1 MMTAMRIAFKIIFHL
16 ALLCCSAVVWAEDKP
31 DFSLANTYRADAQTL
46 SLADYWMSEKYDGA
60 RALWNGAQLISR
72 GGKAYAAPAWF
83 IAGLP
88 TVHLDGELWL
98 RRGEFEK
105 IMSVIRRKTP
115 HDGWRDIRYLVFDLP
130 AHEGTFRR
138 RYAAMLSLRVASD
151 NAYWQVV
158 EQLPIESAEALEK
171 KYAEVLAAG
180 GEGIMLRRIESPHR
194 GGRSNDLLKYKPFDD
209 AEAIVIGHHP
219 GKGKYVGM
227 VGSLRVRTAAGVE
240 FNVGSGLTDAMRKKS
255 AAIGCDDNLSI
266 SRIDKKRK
274 AEIPVFLR
282 VRNDKPE

>member
-1 MMTAMRIAFKIIFHL
+1 MTAMRIAFKIIFRL
-16 ALLCCSAVVWAEDKP
+16 VLLCCSAVVWAEDRP
-31 DFSLANTYRADAQTL
+31 DFSLANTYRADDKTI

-60 RALWNGAQLISR
+60 RALWDGTQLLSR

-98 RRGEFEK
+98 TRGEFEK
-105 IMSVIRRKTP
+105 TMSAIRRKTP

-138 RYAAMLSLRVASD
+138 RYAAMLSLRAAND

-158 EQLPIESAEALEK
+158 EQLPIKSARALEK
-171 KYAEVLAAG
+171 KYAEVLAVG
-180 GEGIMLRRIESPHR
+180 GEGIM
-194 GGRSNDLLKYKPFDD
+194 RSDDLLKYKPFDD

-219 GKGKYVGM
+219 GKGKYAGM
-227 VGSLRVRTAAGVE
+227 VGSLRVRTATGVE
-240 FNVGSGLTDAMRKKS
+240 FNVGSGLTDAMRKNPPPLGVM
-255 AAIGCDDNLSI
+255 ITYQYQGLT
-266 SRIDKKRK
+266 KKGKPRF
-274 AEIPVFLR
+274 PVFLR